1 MTIINDKA
9 EEIIFR
15 VEVVKSE
22 ELQRTGLMYRD
33 KLAPQTGMLFLFRNK
48 KRASFWM
55 KNTNVPLDVIF
66 IKQSGI
72 IDSIK
77 KNTMPMSIE
86 KIKSESKV
94 IAVLEIPAGETK
106 LFNISKNSFVDLSGL
121 ED

>member
-1 MTIINDKA
+1 
-9 EEIIFR
+9 
-15 VEVVKSE
+15 
-22 ELQRTGLMYRD
+22 
-33 KLAPQTGMLFLFRNK
+33 
-48 KRASFWM
+48 M
-55 KNTNVPLDVIF
+55 KNTNIPLDILF

-77 KNTMPMSIE
+77 KNTMPMSTK